1 MFQNFSIC
9 SLLSPSIPCQ
19 GFFPDSHFGTGC
31 LIGKYS
37 RETRPFGP
45 PIIRST
51 LSHFRIQSL
60 HPREN
65 VHRPIN
71 LQTCMFFFFATWE
84 ETGAP
89 GANPCTLQG
98 ERANSTP
105 THTAGQE
112 WTWASGTV
120 RQQLDQLCHCATVP
134 PPLSQPP
141 DQSEERSW
149 SETSPVHSSHRCCQ
163 DPLSSSSSFLIFI
176 FFNLRTQLPGWCS
189 MFCPTRFYLVEAS

>member
-19 GFFPDSHFGTGC
+19 GFFLDSHFGTGC

-71 LQTCMFFFFATWE
+71 LQTRMFFVFLQRGKKPEHPEQTHVRYKE
-84 ETGAP
+84 NVQTP
-89 GANPCTLQG
+89 LPHTLQVRNELG
-98 ERANSTP
+98 SLALWDSSST
-105 THTAGQE
+105 
-112 WTWASGTV
+112 S
-120 RQQLDQLCHCATVP
+120 CATVP

-149 SETSPVHSSHRCCQ
+149 PETSPVHSSHRCCQ

-176 FFNLRTQLPGWCS
+176 FFNLRKQLPRWCS
-189 MFCPTRFYLVEAS
+189 IFCPTRFYLVEAS

>member
-71 LQTCMFFFFATWE
+71 LQTRMFFFFFATWE

-105 THTAGQE
+105 TYTAGQE
-112 WTWASGTV
+112 RTWVSGTV
-120 RQQLDQLCHCATVP
+120 SQQLDQLCHCATP
-134 PPLSQPP
+134 SFPAS
-141 DQSEERSW
+141 RSVW
-149 SETSPVHSSHRCCQ
+149 RTILTWNIACP
-163 DPLSSSSSFLIFI
+163 FLPQMLPGPAEFLQQFFNFY
-176 FFNLRTQLPGWCS
+176 FFNLRKQLPGWCS
-189 MFCPTRFYLVEAS
+189 IFCPTRFYLVEAS